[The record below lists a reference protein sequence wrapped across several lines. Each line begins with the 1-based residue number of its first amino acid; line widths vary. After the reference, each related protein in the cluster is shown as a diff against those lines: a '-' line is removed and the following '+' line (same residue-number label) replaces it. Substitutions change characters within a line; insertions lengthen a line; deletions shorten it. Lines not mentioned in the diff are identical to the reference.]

1 MGIKE
6 FKSGAHPQWL
16 CLQNSLFIFH
26 LYFLNSLKVILTM
39 ALTSP
44 PTWLPNKNCSVNQTR
59 DLVSWF
65 PCGHMGVQGVNAV
78 HKRLVGFLSLM
89 H

>member
-26 LYFLNSLKVILTM
+26 LLFFKLFKI
-39 ALTSP
+39 
-44 PTWLPNKNCSVNQTR
+44 
-59 DLVSWF
+59 DID
-65 PCGHMGVQGVNAV
+65 CGSDIPSHVAAKQ
-78 HKRLVGFLSLM
+78 KLLC
-89 H
+89 